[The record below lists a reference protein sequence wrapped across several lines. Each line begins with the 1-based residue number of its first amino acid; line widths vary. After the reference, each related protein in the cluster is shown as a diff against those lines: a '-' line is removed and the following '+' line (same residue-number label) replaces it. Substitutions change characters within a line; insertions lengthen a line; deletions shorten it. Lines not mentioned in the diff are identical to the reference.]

1 MAYSEHIY
9 TKHLLIGSRQNLSTL
24 EMNPIIEI
32 IQFPI
37 KQVSFNQSINQSINQ
52 LIKLYL

>member
-9 TKHLLIGSRQNLSTL
+9 TKHLLIGSRQNLSML

-37 KQVSFNQSINQSINQ
+37 KQVSFNQSINQ